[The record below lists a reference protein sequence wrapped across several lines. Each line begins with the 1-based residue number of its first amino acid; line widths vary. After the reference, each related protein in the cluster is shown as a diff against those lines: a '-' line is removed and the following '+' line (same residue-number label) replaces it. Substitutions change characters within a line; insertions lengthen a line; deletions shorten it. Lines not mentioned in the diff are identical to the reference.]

1 MLSKVLKQTV
11 KRVSHSRPL
20 AKSMLQATAVRS
32 MANASKLEKAVQKLG
47 NAINREI
54 QYENENY
61 APMEDTEQF
70 LNESGF
76 AFKENEG
83 TNLMTLTKTVGDKT
97 IEVEFTSR
105 QPNSQDEYDQEGQDQ
120 MQE

>member
-20 AKSMLQATAVRS
+20 AKSMLQVTAVRS